1 MARCLS
7 CQRELPAPAA
17 VCPFCG
23 AESARAQFNDQLLDE
38 VLSLLARKQKLEA
51 VKVVKY
57 GLNLSLMDAKNLVE
71 RLEAELPSTKVTTTA
86 SEQTTDEIPWHAG
99 AKELLLQG
107 KKLHAIKYCREQTG
121 SSLREAK
128 EQVEALA
135 VQNGINPRSGC
146 LGVVIAVAFI
156 IATAVS
162 LAY

>member
-7 CQRELPAPAA
+7 CQRELSAPVA

-23 AESARAQFNDQLLDE
+23 AESARAQINDQLLDE
-38 VLSLLARKQKLEA
+38 VLALLAKKQKLEA
-51 VKVVKY
+51 VKIVKD
-57 GLNLSLMDAKNLVE
+57 GLNLSLMDAKNLVD
-71 RLEAELPSTKVTTTA
+71 RLEAELPSMTA
-86 SEQTTDEIPWHAG
+86 LGQTAEEKPWHAG

-121 SSLREAK
+121 CSLREAK

-146 LGVVIAVAFI
+146 LGVVLAVAII
-156 IATAVS
+156 IAAAVS
-162 LAY
+162 IAY